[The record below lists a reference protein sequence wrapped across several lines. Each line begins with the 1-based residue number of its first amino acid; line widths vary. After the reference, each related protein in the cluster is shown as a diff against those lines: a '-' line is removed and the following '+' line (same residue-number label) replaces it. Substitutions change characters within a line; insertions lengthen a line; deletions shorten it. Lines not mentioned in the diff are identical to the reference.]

1 MEVLASGPD
10 VDLSLGVDG
19 HVGGEDRGHVG
30 PSPAGLFVR
39 LEGHVGLSPAGV
51 FVRLEDHVA
60 PAPAGVFV
68 RLEDHVGLFPI
79 DACPDPVGGL

>member
-1 MEVLASGPD
+1 MDVLVSDPD
-10 VDLSLGVDG
+10 IDLSLGVDG
-19 HVGGEDRGHVG
+19 HVEGEDCGDVG
-30 PSPAGLFVR
+30 PSPAIR
-39 LEGHVGLSPAGV
+39 LEDHVAPAPVGL

-68 RLEDHVGLFPI
+68 HLEDHVGLFPI